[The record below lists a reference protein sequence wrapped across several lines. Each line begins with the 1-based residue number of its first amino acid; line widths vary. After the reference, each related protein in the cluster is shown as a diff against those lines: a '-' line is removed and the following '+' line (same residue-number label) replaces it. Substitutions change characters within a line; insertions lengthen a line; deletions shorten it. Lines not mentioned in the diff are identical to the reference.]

1 MRQSLQW
8 VFYGLL
14 CVLMLATFYA
24 ILNAGSPHSLLRYIV
39 RDPAYDVSIALG
51 LGIVVGA
58 IAITLYTVRRESPL
72 KTMLE
77 SNVEYIHKLRR
88 KGKSEEDIALS
99 FLNEIGSRRGPLHL
113 IAKRRVLK
121 HLSRL

>member
-1 MRQSLQW
+1 MPGVPIRFCANL
-8 VFYGLL
+8 
-14 CVLMLATFYA
+14 
-24 ILNAGSPHSLLRYIV
+24 V

-72 KTMLE
+72 KTMLT

-88 KGKSEEDIALS
+88 KGKSEEEIALS

-113 IAKRRVLK
+113 LAKHRVLK